1 MTICG
6 TKEYTAPE
14 MHFQDEY
21 TSGIDMFSLGMVFVE
36 VNTLLGLH
44 NWE

>member
-14 MHFQDEY
+14 LHFEQEY
-21 TSGIDMFSLGMVFVE
+21 TSGIDIFSLGLVFVE
-36 VNTLLGLH
+36 ASTNEVLA
-44 NWE
+44 